1 MPVVLSVVGPSNSG
15 KTTLLTSLIPELKR
29 RGHRV
34 AVAKHSVGDLDL
46 DQPGKDSWR
55 LAMAGSDAVVA
66 SGPRR
71 LTLIKKV
78 ERDPTL
84 EEVLSIVGDDYDLVL
99 VEGFKRSKVPKVE
112 VHRRVQGDLVCHPED
127 LFAVVTDEP
136 LDIPVPQ
143 FSVDQG
149 EALADLIEDRF
160 LASAS
165 GGRRRD
171 AHPV

>member
-1 MPVVLSVVGPSNSG
+1 MPVVLSFVGPSNSG
-15 KTTLLTSLIPELKR
+15 KTTLLTNLIPELKR

-34 AVAKHSVGDLDL
+34 AVAKHSMGDLDL

-55 LAMAGSDAVVA
+55 LARAGSDAVVA
-66 SGPRR
+66 SGPHT

-84 EEVLSIVGDDYDLVL
+84 EEVLSMVGDDYDLVL
-99 VEGFKRSKVPKVE
+99 VEGFKRSRVPKVE
-112 VHRRVQGDLVCHPED
+112 VHRRIQGGLVCSPEE

-143 FSVDQG
+143 FSVEQG
-149 EALADLIEDRF
+149 EALADLIEDRL

-165 GGRRRD
+165 GGRKRD
-171 AHPV
+171 ARPV

>member
-1 MPVVLSVVGPSNSG
+1 MPVVLSFVGPSNSG
-15 KTTLLTSLIPELKR
+15 KTTLLTNLIPELKR

-55 LAMAGSDAVVA
+55 LARAGSDAVAV
-66 SGPRR
+66 SGPHRVA
-71 LTLIKKV
+71 LVKKV

-84 EEVLSIVGDDYDLVL
+84 EEVLDMVGDGYDVVL
-99 VEGFKRSKVPKVE
+99 IEGFKRSKVPKIE
-112 VHRRVQGDLVCHPED
+112 VHRKVQGDLVCSPEE

-143 FSVDQG
+143 FSADQG

-165 GGRRRD
+165 GGRKRGT
-171 AHPV
+171 HPV